1 MLDVVLSAKFKKD
14 YKSIKNVRQY
24 RIIQVCGLRSQV
36 FRQVGQIISAHTD
49 VWVLIFGQA
58 DGTICKQGVRRELC
72 GVAVNTILNFST
84 IPLI

>member
-14 YKSIKNVRQY
+14 YKSIK
-24 RIIQVCGLRSQV
+24 
-36 FRQVGQIISAHTD
+36 IISAHTD